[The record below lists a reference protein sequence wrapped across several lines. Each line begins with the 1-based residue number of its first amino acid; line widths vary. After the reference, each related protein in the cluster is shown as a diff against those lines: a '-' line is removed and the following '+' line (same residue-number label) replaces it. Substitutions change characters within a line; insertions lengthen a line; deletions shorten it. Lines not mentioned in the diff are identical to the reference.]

1 MLLIFAGFMLGILT
15 LLAMPFD
22 VGFRLKKD
30 DSFRLRLS
38 IAWAYGLLSKE
49 LDQPA
54 KKAKSKKTEAKQ
66 SRRKQAQAGR
76 GKFRATM
83 AFMRSPGMSTS
94 LLRLTQSMWR
104 QLHVRQ
110 LYLHLT
116 FGLDNPADTGRLFGT
131 LAPALIMTDRSPRFD
146 LQVDPDF
153 SQPTLQAESRGQLRL
168 IPLTIIAVMITFL
181 LSPTCW
187 RGLAAAAK
195 ANKQ

>member
-1 MLLIFAGFMLGILT
+1 MLLILAGFVLGILT

-38 IAWAYGLLSKE
+38 IAWAYGLLTKE

-54 KKAKSKKTEAKQ
+54 KKAKPKKIDAKQ
-66 SRRKQAQAGR
+66 SCRKQAQAGR
-76 GKFRATM
+76 GKFKAAM
-83 AFMRSPGMSTS
+83 AFMRCPGMSAS
-94 LLRLTQSMWR
+94 LLRLAQNMWR
-104 QLHVRQ
+104 QLRVRQ

-116 FGLDNPADTGRLFGT
+116 FGLDDPADTGQLFGT
-131 LAPALIMTDRSPRFD
+131 LAPALFLTDRLTSLD
-146 LQVDPDF
+146 LQVHPDF

-168 IPLTIIAVMITFL
+168 IPLTIIAVMITFI

-187 RGLAAAAK
+187 RGIAAAAK